1 MMSLRWVIVL
11 VLLNYCSRI
20 PASSQQLQKIVA
32 FPGAEGFGRM
42 TSGGRGGE
50 VLVVSNLNDSGPG
63 SFRDAVQ
70 KDIKRIIVFCVSG
83 YIKLKSPLNIENGN
97 LTIAGQSS
105 PGDGICITDYPVSV
119 NADNVIIRYMRFRLG
134 DESKQEA
141 DALGG
146 IAGKENI
153 MIDHCSMSWSTDE
166 CASFYRNK
174 NFTMQW
180 CIVSE
185 SLNQSV
191 HTKGDHGYGGIWGG
205 RGASFHHNLIA
216 SHSSRLPRFSGSS
229 STPNSPDE
237 LVDFANNVIYN
248 WKDNSAYGGERGRY
262 NIVNNYFK
270 PGPATKSQKVWI
282 VNPWQPYGKFFVEG
296 NVVHNNEFLSRDNIK
311 GIHADYPDSAFHA
324 SAFVVVPTSLQTAHD
339 AYEIVL
345 LRSGASLCRDDVD
358 RRIVD
363 EVRSGKSI
371 HGKKQNGIIDSPTD
385 VGGWPVLKS
394 AEALKDSDRDGMPD
408 EWERSKQLNPS
419 DPNDAG
425 KQTLQTGYDN
435 IEVYLNSLIDVK

>member
-1 MMSLRWVIVL
+1 MKNSGCAFVL
-11 VLLNYCSRI
+11 MLLYCCLCA
-20 PASSQQLQKIVA
+20 PVASQQLQEVVA

-42 TSGGRGGE
+42 ASGGRGGE
-50 VLVVSNLNDSGPG
+50 VLIVSNLDDSGPG
-63 SFRDAVQ
+63 SFREAVERNT
-70 KDIKRIIVFCVSG
+70 KRIIVFSVSG
-83 YIKLKSPLNIENGN
+83 NIKLKSRLSIKHGN

-119 NADNVIIRYMRFRLG
+119 NADNVIIRYIRFRLG

-141 DALGG
+141 DALSG
-146 IAGKENI
+146 IAGRENI
-153 MIDHCSMSWSTDE
+153 LIDHCSMSWSTDE
-166 CASFYRNK
+166 CASFYGNK

-191 HTKGDHGYGGIWGG
+191 HSKGDHGYGGIWGG

-229 STPNSPDE
+229 STPNSPEE
-237 LVDFANNVIYN
+237 LVDFSNNVIYN
-248 WKDNSAYGGERGRY
+248 WKDNSAYGGEKGRY

-282 VNPWQPYGKFFVEG
+282 VNPWQSYGKFFLEG
-296 NVVHNNEFLSRDNIK
+296 NVVHDNEILSRENIK
-311 GIHADYPDSAFHA
+311 AIHADHPDSVFQA
-324 SAFVVVPTSLQTAHD
+324 SAFAVVPTSLQTASD

-345 LRSGASLCRDDVD
+345 LRSGASLHRDDVD
-358 RRIVD
+358 RRVVE
-363 EVRSGKSI
+363 EVRSGRSI
-371 HGKKQNGIIDSPTD
+371 HGKNQNGIIDSQDD

-394 AEALKDSDRDGMPD
+394 AKALKDSDQDGMPD
-408 EWERSKQLNPS
+408 EWELSKQLNPR
-419 DPNDAG
+419 DANDAG
-425 KQTLQTGYDN
+425 KQTLQSGYDN

>member
-1 MMSLRWVIVL
+1 MKNSRWTFVL
-11 VLLNYCSRI
+11 MLLYCGLCAPVL
-20 PASSQQLQKIVA
+20 SQNLQEVA
-32 FPGAEGFGRM
+32 FLGAEGFGRM
-42 TSGGRGGE
+42 ASGGRGGE
-50 VLVVSNLNDSGPG
+50 VLIVNNLDDSGPG
-63 SFRDAVQ
+63 SFREAVQ
-70 KDIKRIIVFCVSG
+70 KNAKRIIVFSVSG
-83 YIKLKSPLNIENGN
+83 NIKLKSPINIESGN

-134 DESKQEA
+134 DVSKQEA
-141 DALGG
+141 DALSG

-191 HTKGDHGYGGIWGG
+191 HSKGDHGYGGIWGG

-237 LVDFANNVIYN
+237 LVDFSNNVIYN
-248 WKDNSAYGGERGRY
+248 WKDNSAYGGEKWRY

-282 VNPWQPYGKFFVEG
+282 VNPWQPYGKVFIEG
-296 NVVHNNEFLSRDNIK
+296 NVVHNNESLTRENIK
-311 GIHADYPDSAFHA
+311 GIRADYPDSVFQA
-324 SAFVVVPTSLQTAHD
+324 SGFAVVPTSLQTASD

-345 LRSGASLCRDDVD
+345 LRSGASLHRDDVD
-358 RRIVD
+358 RRVVE
-363 EVRSGKSI
+363 EVRSGRST
-371 HGKKQNGIIDSPTD
+371 HGKSQNGIIDSVAD

-394 AEALKDSDRDGMPD
+394 AKALKDSDQDGMPD
-408 EWERSKQLNPS
+408 EWELSKQLNPR
-419 DPNDAG
+419 DANDAG
-425 KQTLQTGYDN
+425 KQTLQPGYDN
-435 IEVYLNSLIDVK
+435 IEVYLNSLIDAK